1 MEKKIIITIGRQY
14 GSGGSYVGKKL
25 AEQLGIAFYDKEL
38 INLASKESGICGEFS
53 EKADE
58 RNSGSLLKALA
69 MGFSMNN
76 AIFQSN
82 DYLSNESLFQ
92 IQSDVIRKVAAEQSC
107 ILVGRCADYI
117 LRDNPRCVNVFI
129 SSSRED
135 RIARLCHLHSIS
147 EDAAEEKMNKADKRR
162 AEYYNYYSYKTW
174 GAAATYHLCI
184 DSSVLGIDETVS
196 YIEEFVRETSTEI
209 PLVVA
214 SERGRGQT
222 EGSNIFGVMDR
233 HHDQR

>member
-14 GSGGSYVGKKL
+14 GSGGRYVGKKL

-38 INLASKESGICGEFS
+38 INLASKESGICGEFF

-196 YIEEFVRETSTEI
+196 YIEEFVRKK
-209 PLVVA
+209 LKL
-214 SERGRGQT
+214 
-222 EGSNIFGVMDR
+222 
-233 HHDQR
+233 

>member
-14 GSGGSYVGKKL
+14 GSGGRYVGKKL

-38 INLASKESGICGEFS
+38 INLASKESGICGEFF

-117 LRDNPRCVNVFI
+117 LRDNENCISVFI
-129 SSSRED
+129 SARMEDGSGGLSSM
-135 RIARLCHLHSIS
+135 LIS
-147 EDAAEEKMNKADKRR
+147 KRKKPR
-162 AEYYNYYSYKTW
+162 NISGKQINPGLLIIIIIPIKSGGLPSHT
-174 GAAATYHLCI
+174 TCV
-184 DSSVLGIDETVS
+184 SVLPFTVS
-196 YIEEFVRETSTEI
+196 TKR
-209 PLVVA
+209 PLLSA
-214 SERGRGQT
+214 
-222 EGSNIFGVMDR
+222 NL
-233 HHDQR
+233 

>member
-14 GSGGSYVGKKL
+14 GSGGRYVGKKL

-38 INLASKESGICGEFS
+38 INLASKESGICGEFF

-117 LRDNPRCVNVFI
+117 LKDKADCLKVFI
-129 SSSRED
+129 HADMAFRAERIVKVYGEREQSPEQ
-135 RIARLCHLHSIS
+135 RLK
-147 EDAAEEKMNKADKRR
+147 DKDKRR
-162 AEYYNYYSYKTW
+162 AAYHRFYTDMKWGHAQNYDLTLNSGT
-174 GAAATYHLCI
+174 
-184 DSSVLGIDETVS
+184 LGIDRCVDIIAEL
-196 YIEEFVRETSTEI
+196 Y
-209 PLVVA
+209 
-214 SERGRGQT
+214 
-222 EGSNIFGVMDR
+222 
-233 HHDQR
+233 